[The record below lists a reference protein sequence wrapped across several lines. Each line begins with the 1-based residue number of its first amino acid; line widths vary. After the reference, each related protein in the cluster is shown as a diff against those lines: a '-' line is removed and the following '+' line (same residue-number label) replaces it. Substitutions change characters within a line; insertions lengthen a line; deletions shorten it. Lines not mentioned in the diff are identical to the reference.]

1 MALRNIVKDP
11 DPLLRKK
18 SRPVET
24 FDKKLHL
31 LLDDMRETMAKNDGV
46 GLAAPQVGILR
57 RAAVVE
63 VGDFYVELV
72 NPEVLES
79 EGEQIDVEGCLSINY
94 YYCYVAR
101 PERIKLRAQNRDGEF
116 FELEC
121 RDFIARACLHEM
133 DHLDGILFKDKCYAE
148 LDFDE
153 EQE

>member
-24 FDKKLHL
+24 FDKKLHV

-79 EGEQIDVEGCLSINY
+79 EGEQIDVEGCLSINNY
-94 YYCYVAR
+94 NCYVAR